1 LLFGTETA
9 LDRVSGFG
17 DFDMA
22 AVLRI
27 VDDDND
33 NVDIYS

>member
-1 LLFGTETA
+1 LLFRAETA

-17 DFDMA
+17 DFNMA

-27 VDDDND
+27 DDDD
-33 NVDIYS
+33 DDDDDDI